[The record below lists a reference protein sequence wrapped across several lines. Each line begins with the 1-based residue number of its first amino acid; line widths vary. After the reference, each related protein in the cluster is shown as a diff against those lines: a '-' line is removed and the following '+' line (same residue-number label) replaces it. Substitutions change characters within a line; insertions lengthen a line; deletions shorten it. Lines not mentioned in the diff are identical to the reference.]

1 MTATAAQRAAMQ
13 TGTRPE
19 DNRGS
24 TGTALSRDDL
34 VNLAVS
40 MGWRIRNA
48 RRFID
53 HHLARVSDE
62 GAVLTLLRRGDLV
75 RSVPVDAEAEHVTRK
90 LSGVR
95 R

>member
-40 MGWRIRNA
+40 MGWRPRNA

-53 HHLARVSDE
+53 HHLSRAVDTS
-62 GAVLTLLRRGDLV
+62 AVLTMLRRGDVV
-75 RSVPVDAEAEHVTRK
+75 RSVPVDAEIERH
-90 LSGVR
+90 LSGVKR
-95 R
+95 